1 MSPAPPRHPVRGVDG
16 LIRAD
21 LCILGAGPGG
31 LSVAAGAA
39 QMGASVVLV
48 EKGAMGGD
56 CLNTGC
62 VPSKALIAA
71 GRAAHALREATRFG
85 LTCGDPQLDFAALQ
99 AHVQRAIATIAPHD
113 SEERFTGLGVMVL
126 KGTGRFVDPE
136 TVTVDDARIRARRF
150 VISTGSHPVVPPV
163 PGLDSVPFLTNE
175 TVFTLAERPRHLAI
189 LGGGPIGCELAQAFT
204 RLGIPVTLIE
214 QARLL
219 SRETP
224 DAVALVRAA
233 LTRDGVTLCEGHRLI
248 ACRGEAGA
256 IHLTLES
263 PSGVTDP
270 MTASHLL
277 VAVGRRPAMAGLGL
291 EAAGITTGPAG
302 ITVNSRLR
310 TSNRRVFAIGDV
322 TGAPQFT
329 HRAGYEAG
337 IVIRN
342 ALFGQPARADLT
354 RMPRVT
360 YTAPELAQIGLDESE
375 ARQRHG
381 SIRVL
386 EARFDGNDRAIAGGE
401 TDGWIRV
408 IADRRGRILGVTLV
422 GPEAGELIGLWS
434 LAMSARLR
442 IGAVAGLTLPYPTL
456 GEISKRAAGQF
467 FAPTL
472 FGPWTRRLVGLI
484 QRFLP

>member
-21 LCILGAGPGG
+21 LCILGAG
-31 LSVAAGAA
+31 LAACPLQPARRKWAPQWCWSKRARWGRLPEYRLRAL
-39 QMGASVVLV
+39 QGP
-48 EKGAMGGD
+48 D
-56 CLNTGC
+56 CRRPYCSCLARSH
-62 VPSKALIAA
+62 P
-71 GRAAHALREATRFG
+71 FG

-291 EAAGITTGPAG
+291 EAAGITTDPPGSRSIRACGPA
-302 ITVNSRLR
+302 IAVSLR
-310 TSNRRVFAIGDV
+310 
-322 TGAPQFT
+322 
-329 HRAGYEAG
+329 
-337 IVIRN
+337 
-342 ALFGQPARADLT
+342 
-354 RMPRVT
+354 
-360 YTAPELAQIGLDESE
+360 
-375 ARQRHG
+375 
-381 SIRVL
+381 
-386 EARFDGNDRAIAGGE
+386 
-401 TDGWIRV
+401 
-408 IADRRGRILGVTLV
+408 
-422 GPEAGELIGLWS
+422 
-434 LAMSARLR
+434 LAMSPVRRNSPIAR
-442 IGAVAGLTLPYPTL
+442 AM
-456 GEISKRAAGQF
+456 KRA
-467 FAPTL
+467 L
-472 FGPWTRRLVGLI
+472 
-484 QRFLP
+484 